1 MSLEKNKRYVV
12 QIQFQMYSADDQEIV
27 ANTERILAKL
37 KNIENERIL
46 SIYENSWGSFD
57 LREVDVSTIQRETL
71 AKQLNNI

>member
-46 SIYENSWGSFD
+46 SIDENSWGSFD

-71 AKQLNNI
+71 AKQLNDI